1 MSCWLVVAA
10 SSWAICEPGLSSRS
24 SAAAQG
30 LISPSTCGG
39 GGEYS
44 GEPCAVRRGVARA
57 ESGLCSSLA
66 AGAQSFSDPTSKDLL
81 ASSASVQLETLPC
94 WQILK
99 TDLNHQ
105 QIAQFL
111 LDSYSYSGRTGRAS
125 LSALEFV
132 SRPI

>member
-57 ESGLCSSLA
+57 ESGLYSSLA
-66 AGAQSFSDPTSKDLL
+66 AGAESFS
-81 ASSASVQLETLPC
+81 E
-94 WQILK
+94 
-99 TDLNHQ
+99 
-105 QIAQFL
+105 
-111 LDSYSYSGRTGRAS
+111 
-125 LSALEFV
+125 EF
-132 SRPI
+132 